1 MSAPH
6 VERTAALENG
16 VEGNPLRAA
25 LARNRHRTAIS
36 RTDYSRPIR
45 VALVDGVIGS
55 GVTVFDYGC
64 GLGDDVRHLRLG
76 GTESWGWD
84 PVHLPDGNR
93 APAKVVNLG
102 YVVNVIEDADERAK
116 CLACAWACAQRVL
129 IVSARLASQTRDFTP
144 IGRYADGFVTSVPT
158 FQKLY
163 HQNELKTWIE
173 AQLGE
178 PAVAG
183 GPGVFYVFRD
193 PADRMGYLAS
203 RYRSNA
209 VDSLPSVALSID
221 AHKELLKPLVAFF
234 RVHAR
239 APGDDEIDNA
249 AEIRERFGS
258 LRRAYRLIER
268 AHEPDQWQHII
279 TARGHDLLLFLALS
293 RFDGRPRFGQLPLTL
308 RRDIKGLF
316 PSYRQ
321 ACAEADVALRA
332 VGDLRRVSRATQ
344 RSTVGK
350 RTPSALYVHESAL
363 DALPPLLR
371 LYEGCARSYIGR
383 IDGANLIKL
392 HTDEPMVSYLSYPEF
407 ESDPHPALAEATTVH
422 LQTFRVR
429 ERRYGASKNPPILH
443 RKELFVLPDHPLSG
457 KFSRLTRHEESKGL
471 LDDNSRIGTQYGW
484 EQRLQDC
491 GLALKGHRLVR
502 RVHASGSGSLPT
514 VRNS

>member
-6 VERTAALENG
+6 AEQATARENRVEAS
-16 VEGNPLRAA
+16 PLRVA

-45 VALVDGVIGS
+45 VALVDGVIGPDA
-55 GVTVFDYGC
+55 TVLDYGC
-64 GLGDDVRHLRLG
+64 GLGDDVRHLRLH

-84 PVHLPDGNR
+84 PVHLPDGSR
-93 APAKVVNLG
+93 APAQVVNLG
-102 YVVNVIEDADERAK
+102 YVVNVIEDADERAN

-144 IGRYADGFVTSVPT
+144 VGRFADGFVTSVPT

-163 HQNELKTWIE
+163 HQNELKGWIE
-173 AQLGE
+173 TELGE

-203 RYRSNA
+203 RFRRIA
-209 VDSLPSVALSID
+209 RDSLPSVASSIE
-221 AHKELLKPLVAFF
+221 AHKELLQPLVAFF
-234 RVHAR
+234 HAHAR
-239 APGDDEIDNA
+239 APADDEIANA
-249 AEIRERFGS
+249 AEIRDRLGS
-258 LRRAYRLIER
+258 LRRALRLIER
-268 AHEPDQWQHII
+268 AHDPDQWHRII
-279 TARGHDLLLFLALS
+279 TARGHELLLFLALS

-332 VGDLRRVSRATQ
+332 VGDLRRISRATE

-350 RTPSALYVHESAL
+350 QTPSALYVHKSAL

-383 IDGANLIKL
+383 IEGANLIKL
-392 HTDEPMVSYLSYPEF
+392 RTDEPMVSYLSYPEF
-407 ESDPHPALAEATTVH
+407 ESDPHPQLAEATTVH

-429 ERRYGASKNPPILH
+429 ERHYRGSKNPPILH
-443 RKELFVLPDHPLSG
+443 RKELFLLPDHPLHG
-457 KFSRLTRHEESKGL
+457 KFARLTRHEESKGL
-471 LDDNSRIGTQYGW
+471 FEDSSQIGTQNGW
-484 EQRLQDC
+484 EQRLKDC
-491 GLALKGHRLVR
+491 GLALKGHRLVH
-502 RVHASGSGSLPT
+502 RVHPAGSRSLPS
-514 VRNS
+514 VRT

>member
-1 MSAPH
+1 MSAPPA
-6 VERTAALENG
+6 ERTAVRENG
-16 VEGNPLRAA
+16 FEANSLRAA
-25 LARNRHRTAIS
+25 LAGNRHRTAIS

-45 VALVDGVIGS
+45 VALADGIIGS
-55 GVTVFDYGC
+55 DATVFDYGC
-64 GLGDDVRHLRLG
+64 GLGDDVRHLRLRD
-76 GTESWGWD
+76 TESWGWD

-93 APAKVVNLG
+93 APAEVVNLG

-116 CLACAWACAQRVL
+116 CLASAWACAQRVL

-163 HQNELKTWIE
+163 HQNELKRWIE

-193 PADRMGYLAS
+193 PTDRMGYLAS
-203 RYRSNA
+203 RFRSNA
-209 VDSLPSVALSID
+209 GDSLPSVASTID
-221 AHKELLKPLVAFF
+221 AHKELLEPLVAFF
-234 RVHAR
+234 GAHAR
-239 APGDDEIDNA
+239 APVDDEIDNA
-249 AEIRERFGS
+249 SEIRERFGS
-258 LRRAYRLIER
+258 LRRALRLIER
-268 AHEPDQWQHII
+268 AYEPDQWQRII

-293 RFDGRPRFGQLPLTL
+293 RFDGRPRFGQLPLTV

-332 VGDLRRVSRATQ
+332 VGDMGRISRVAG

-392 HTDEPMVSYLSYPEF
+392 HNDEPIISYLSYPDF

-429 ERRYGASKNPPILH
+429 ERHYRASKNPPILH
-443 RKELFVLPDHPLSG
+443 RKELFLLPDHPLSG
-457 KFSRLTRHEESKGL
+457 KFARLTRHEESKGL
-471 LDDNSRIGTQYGW
+471 FEECSRIGTRHGW
-484 EQRLQDC
+484 EQRLRDC
-491 GLALKGHRLVR
+491 GFALKGHRLVH
-502 RVHASGSGSLPT
+502 RVLPSGSGSLPSI
-514 VRNS
+514 RS